1 MKLGFKLPHVVL
13 TLSVICF
20 TFYVSSAYEALQV
33 FTVYTVFASLECRI
47 QYLGK
52 LKQLNLS
59 GKMKTFTQKTCNG
72 VRLIFFILKV
82 HIRLDNGN
90 VNKQIKQVNLRYL

>member
-59 GKMKTFTQKTCNG
+59 GKMKTVTQKTCNG
-72 VRLIFFILKV
+72 VHLIFFYQLF
-82 HIRLDNGN
+82 
-90 VNKQIKQVNLRYL
+90 